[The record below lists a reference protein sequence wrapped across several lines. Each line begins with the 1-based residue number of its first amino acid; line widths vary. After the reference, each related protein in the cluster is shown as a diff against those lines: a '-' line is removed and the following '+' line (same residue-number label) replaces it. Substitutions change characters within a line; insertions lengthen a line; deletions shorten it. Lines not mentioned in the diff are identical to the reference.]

1 MINTRVM
8 KEWALKNL
16 ERGSPLREHI
26 LRTRDELSENEAVV
40 KVMVLLEL
48 FNEEFK

>member
-1 MINTRVM
+1 MIDTRVM
-8 KEWALKNL
+8 KDWALKNL
-16 ERGSPLREHI
+16 DRGSLLRENI
-26 LRTRDELSENEAVV
+26 LRTRDELSENEAIV